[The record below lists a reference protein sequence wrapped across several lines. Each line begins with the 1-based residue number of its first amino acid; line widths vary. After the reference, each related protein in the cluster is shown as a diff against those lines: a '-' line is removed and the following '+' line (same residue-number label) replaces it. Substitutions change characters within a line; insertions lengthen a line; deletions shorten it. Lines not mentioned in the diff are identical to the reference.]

1 MKSRSA
7 QQLLWLKLDNALAAF
22 QSQLL
27 QFSYI
32 IFGEEQMKD
41 TASTAPTFLAVFNK
55 HMQQRELLCLKHI
68 HVLERKYS
76 SVYLLYT
83 LYCQIL
89 INSQPQVKKIR

>member
-1 MKSRSA
+1 MKSQSA
-7 QQLLWLKLDNALAAF
+7 QQLLWLKLDNTLVAF

-41 TASTAPTFLAVFNK
+41 TANAAPIFLAVFNK
-55 HMQQRELLCLKHI
+55 HMQQCELLCLKYV

-89 INSQPQVKKIR
+89 TNSQTQVKKIR